1 MRSVARSE
9 TIIGGIAAA
18 VAVIGFGVF
27 GYKAMTADDAPAR
40 GARRAI
46 DDGTGGDGGGGAG
59 AGVGISGLDGPLQR
73 RRTEIVDNDYRF
85 RLAAPGPA
93 WDALDRE
100 AADATLIG
108 KLAALVSDSARI
120 EVGALR
126 VGAVEIAAA
135 TPFVES
141 LLGEPV
147 DRTEP
152 MTWLG
157 RDAIE
162 VRAHDYP
169 GVGASRVR
177 AFVQDGLL
185 YTVTLLRG
193 AQIGWDQLDVD
204 AMWGAFAMLPGRAR
218 ATTPDFAPTERAGIG
233 WRVRGRTWESAVNGV
248 TVTAPPGW
256 RLVTGPAAG
265 GVLTDV
271 ALANDAC
278 GCTIWLAS
286 TATAPHTDVNPRTI
300 SVEMLG
306 QSYLLYTADPDPL
319 GIYQS
324 WNNLIDFDN
333 GLVLRFI
340 ANYPKADA
348 TTGILELRRALAQ
361 FKTMPA
367 TDHQALADAL
377 GLEAFSQ
384 TGVGPAWATRGG
396 VHANFDW
403 GLVWTHPGGY
413 WRVSAGPEVGRVEP
427 GAIFIA
433 TEAQL
438 GYSVVAVPDDGLLAP
453 GASPR
458 ASMKGLLGKPV
469 KVPALP
475 GGLTDGWEIRWTDD
489 EGLAQVYRVAALRGR
504 AHAFRIQW
512 SGEAEVIARYGDRL
526 DAALAGFAE
535 RAGLQAADAQPY
547 VDRRWGYRMDLP
559 ASWAIVERG
568 DDSASARTNWQADP
582 SELIGVAT
590 FTYHDGVTGEATSW
604 WARAAASAAVG
615 QGTAPAPR
623 RSAGDLAGEQA
634 QVLRWDEGSTL
645 VTLYLVERGDIVFAV
660 YARGTAATA
669 AMALAAFRWVDR
681 PDS

>member
-18 VAVIGFGVF
+18 VAAIGFAVF
-27 GYKAMTADDAPAR
+27 GYTVMTADDEPER
-40 GARRAI
+40 GARRAAGS
-46 DDGTGGDGGGGAG
+46 DDVGDGSGTGADALAG
-59 AGVGISGLDGPLQR
+59 LTQTQR
-73 RRTEIVDNDYRF
+73 RRTEVVDNDYRF
-85 RLAAPGPA
+85 RLAAPGPT
-93 WDALDRE
+93 WEALDRQ
-100 AADATLIG
+100 AADATLLG
-108 KLAALVSDSARI
+108 KLAALVTDNARI
-120 EVGALR
+120 EVVAQR
-126 VGAVEIAAA
+126 IGAVEITAA
-135 TPFVES
+135 TAYAES
-141 LLGEPV
+141 LIGEPV
-147 DRTEP
+147 ERTEP
-152 MTWLG
+152 MIWLG

-162 VRAHDYP
+162 VRGHDNV
-169 GVGASRVR
+169 GVGATRMR

-193 AQIGWDQLDVD
+193 ALGGWDTLDVD

-256 RLVTGPAAG
+256 RLVTGQAAG

-271 ALANDAC
+271 ALLNDAC

-306 QSYLLYTADPDPL
+306 QSYLLYTAEPDPL
-319 GIYQS
+319 GIHQS

-333 GLVLRFI
+333 GLILRFV
-340 ANYPKADA
+340 ASYPKADA

-361 FKTMPA
+361 FKTLPR
-367 TDHQALADAL
+367 DEHQLLADSLA
-377 GLEAFSQ
+377 GDGFSQ
-384 TGVGPAWATRGG
+384 TGVGPAWAVRGG
-396 VHANFDW
+396 VYANFDW
-403 GLVWTHPGGY
+403 GLVWTHPGLY
-413 WRVSAGPEVGRVEP
+413 WRVSAGPEVAKAEP

-458 ASMKGLLGKPV
+458 ASMKGLVGKPV
-469 KVPALP
+469 KVRALP

-489 EGLAQVYRVAALRGR
+489 EDTAQVYRVAALKGR
-504 AHAFRIQW
+504 DHAFRIQW

-526 DAALAGFAE
+526 DAALAGFAT
-535 RAGLQAADAQPY
+535 RVDLQAADVQPY

-559 ASWAIVERG
+559 ASWAITERG
-568 DDSASARTNWQADP
+568 DDSSSARTNWQADP

-590 FTYHDGVTGEATSW
+590 FAYHDGVTGEATAW
-604 WARAAASAAVG
+604 WTRAAASAAVG
-615 QGTAPAPR
+615 QGTAPTPR
-623 RSAGDLAGEQA
+623 RSTGDLDGAQA
-634 QVLRWDEGSTL
+634 QVLQWDEGSTR
-645 VTLYLVERGDIVFAV
+645 VTMYLVERGDIVFAV
-660 YARGTAATA
+660 YARGTIATA
-669 AMALAAFRWVDR
+669 AQAHDSFHWVER
-681 PDS
+681 PD